1 MVYVPDYQKEYQ
13 KKYREK
19 NPEYYKNHCAN
30 LKQHA
35 YNYIE
40 SGKIIDTRKWDHWC
54 YKIKSSAKTNI
65 NGALIGGFVGVVIGI
80 ASKQNFYITG
90 IIGLV
95 LGRLLI
101 KSFTK

>member
-1 MVYVPDYQKEYQ
+1 MDKELLNNVQ
-13 KKYREK
+13 SIKDISSKDFAKK
-19 NPEYYKNHCAN
+19 
-30 LKQHA
+30 L
-35 YNYIE
+35 
-40 SGKIIDTRKWDHWC
+40 
-54 YKIKSSAKTNI
+54 KSSAKTNI

-80 ASKQNFYITG
+80 ASKQNFYVTG